1 MRATWLKG
9 KSARTDARRPLTG
22 LLGGPYCCSMAMA
35 IEHSTVANESDAVAE
50 PEASTKTFS
59 FLDVATF
66 LWLAIT
72 AIWTVAYFIPSLI
85 NARSVLVSFAEEL
98 GRTPTDEDYFSSEAL
113 RGAFCGHGYRGEE
126 VNATF
131 ANMIALSLGGFLTYS
146 IGAVFAVNNLQR
158 WKRTRSRKLL
168 IAMVA
173 VVAIQV
179 GLMIGFLDTIDLATS
194 LGD

>member
-1 MRATWLKG
+1 MT
-9 KSARTDARRPLTG
+9 T
-22 LLGGPYCCSMAMA
+22 AM
-35 IEHSTVANESDAVAE
+35 EHTAAVDEGTAVADSE
-50 PEASTKTFS
+50 VSTSKFG
-59 FLDVATF
+59 FLDGATL
-66 LWLAIT
+66 LWLAVT
-72 AIWTVAYFIPSLI
+72 AVWTVAYFIPSLI

-98 GRTPTDEDYFSSEAL
+98 GRTPTDEDYFSSEAF

>member
-1 MRATWLKG
+1 
-9 KSARTDARRPLTG
+9 
-22 LLGGPYCCSMAMA
+22 MAM
-35 IEHSTVANESDAVAE
+35 EHSAAVGETIASADAVDQAVVV
-50 PEASTKTFS
+50 PDDEASTRKFS
-59 FLDVATF
+59 FTDGAT
-66 LWLAIT
+66 LVWLAVT
-72 AIWTVAYFIPSLI
+72 AVWTVAYFIPSLI
-85 NARSVLVSFAEEL
+85 NARSVLVSFADEL

-113 RGAFCGHGYRGEE
+113 RGAFCGHGYQGEE

-131 ANMIALSLGGFLTYS
+131 ANMIILGLGGFLTYS